1 MKARRSARAEE
12 VLEQAMRA
20 RRAVVVTLALVDRIA
35 PVIEQ
40 LATSFEV
47 NATTLQ
53 ANRVKPLAGGHRLA
67 AENPVTV
74 IVGRR

>member
-1 MKARRSARAEE
+1 MSAAKDGAAAGE
-12 VLEQAMRA
+12 LL
-20 RRAVVVTLALVDRIA
+20 LALIDRVS
-35 PVIEQ
+35 PTIERLSQ
-40 LATSFEV
+40 QFEV
-47 NATTLQ
+47 TATTLQ